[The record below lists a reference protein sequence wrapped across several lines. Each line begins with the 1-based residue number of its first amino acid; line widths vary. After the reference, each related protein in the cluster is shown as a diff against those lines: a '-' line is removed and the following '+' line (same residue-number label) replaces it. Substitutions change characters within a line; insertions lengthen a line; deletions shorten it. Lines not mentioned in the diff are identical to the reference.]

1 MKIRTATLFGFLCCA
16 LAAGQESLNSRLSVL
31 DPIIADAI
39 TQRQIPGAVLIVG
52 HNGQI
57 VYRKAYGNRSLVPHR
72 EAMTPDTIFD
82 CASLTKVV
90 ATTTALMQLWEQGKF
105 RMADPV
111 AKYLP
116 EFARNGKQDIT
127 IRQLLIHYS
136 GLPEDLDL
144 ARRWEGK
151 DTAYRMAYE
160 MAPDRP
166 PGSAFVYSDIN
177 FIVLG
182 ALLLAISYAYQR
194 DWLGLQRP
202 RTG

>member
-1 MKIRTATLFGFLCCA
+1 MKFSAPALVVVLCSAIA
-16 LAAGQESLNSRLSVL
+16 LAQAQLDSRLAVL
-31 DPIIADAI
+31 DPIVNDAI
-39 TQRQIPGAVLIVG
+39 TQQQIPGAVLLVG

-57 VYRKAYGNRSLVPHR
+57 VYRKAYGNHSLVPRR
-72 EAMTPDTIFD
+72 EAMTLDTIFD
-82 CASLTKVV
+82 CASLTKPV
-90 ATTTALMQLWEQGKF
+90 ATTTALMQLWEQGEF

-116 EFARNGKQDIT
+116 DFAKNGKQDIT
-127 IRQLLIHYS
+127 IRQLLVHYS

-144 ARRWEGK
+144 ARKWEGK

-177 FIVLG
+177 FLVLG
-182 ALLLAISYAYQR
+182 ALVERL
-194 DWLGLQRP
+194 
-202 RTG
+202 